1 MMPKE
6 SMNLLR
12 QVGVVVAVIATI
24 VVNVLANVLPFN
36 GVTTG
41 ELAARFDVL
50 FVPADY
56 VFSIWML
63 IYAGL
68 AAYAIY
74 QAQPSLRNDRRLR
87 SLDLPFMLSSAANMS
102 WLLLWHYQHYVATF
116 VVMLVL
122 VGSLITI
129 YRRLDIERLEATPAR
144 RWAVHHVF
152 SVYLGWITVAAMAN
166 LGTVLDYVGW
176 TGAGLGETTW
186 FTLGVL
192 AVLGIAGLIAW
203 RRADAIYLLTL
214 IWALVGIGVERAA
227 NPTVSTLVW
236 TATAVLAVMVALSA
250 IRRTPDEP
258 ELYSVS

>member
-12 QVGVVVAVIATI
+12 QIGVVVAVIATI
-24 VVNVLANVLPFN
+24 IVNMLANVLPFN

-63 IYAGL
+63 IYVGL

-74 QAQPSLRNDRRLR
+74 QAQPSLRHDRRLR
-87 SLDLPFMLSSAANMS
+87 SLDFPFLLSSVANMS
-102 WLLLWHYQHYVATF
+102 WLLLWHYQHYMATF

-122 VGSLITI
+122 AGSLITI
-129 YRRLDIERLEATPAR
+129 YRRLDIERPTATPGR

-152 SVYLGWITVAAMAN
+152 SAYLGWITIAAMAN
-166 LGTVLDYVGW
+166 LGIVLEYLGW
-176 TGAGLGETTW
+176 TGSGLGETTW

-192 AVLGIAGLIAW
+192 TVLGIAGVMSWL
-203 RRADAIYLLTL
+203 RSDVVYLLTL
-214 IWALVGIGVERAA
+214 VWALVGIGVERAA
-227 NPTVSTLVW
+227 DPMVSTLVW
-236 TATAVLAVMVALSA
+236 TATAVIAVMVALSA
-250 IRRTPDEP
+250 IRTPPDEP
-258 ELYSVS
+258 ECYAP

>member
-12 QVGVVVAVIATI
+12 QVGVVVAVVATI
-24 VVNVLANVLPFN
+24 AVNILANALPFN

-50 FVPADY
+50 FTPAEY
-56 VFSIWML
+56 VFSIWGL
-63 IYAGL
+63 IYVGL

-74 QAQPSLRNDRRLR
+74 QAQPSLRHDRRLR
-87 SLDLPFMLSSAANMS
+87 SLDLPFLLSSVANMS
-102 WLLLWHYQHYVATF
+102 WLLLWHYQYYMATF

-129 YRRLDIERLEATPAR
+129 YRRIDIERPDATPAR

-152 SVYLGWITVAAMAN
+152 SAYLGWITIAAMAN
-166 LGTVLDYVGW
+166 FGTVLDYAGW
-176 TGAGLGETTW
+176 TGWGLGETTW

-192 AVLGIAGLIAW
+192 TVLGIAGMMSWL
-203 RRADAIYLLTL
+203 RSDVVYLLTL
-214 IWALVGIGVERAA
+214 TWGMIGIGVERAA
-227 NPTVSTLVW
+227 EPMVSTMAW

-250 IRRTPDEP
+250 IRRSDEP
-258 ELYSVS
+258 DCYSP